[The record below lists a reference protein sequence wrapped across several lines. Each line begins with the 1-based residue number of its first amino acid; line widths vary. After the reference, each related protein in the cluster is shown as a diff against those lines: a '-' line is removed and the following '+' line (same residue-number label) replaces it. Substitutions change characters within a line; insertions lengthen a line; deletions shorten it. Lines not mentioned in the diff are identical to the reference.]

1 MLHNALYLAHIFDV
15 FSILSALQCRKKK
28 CSRSCIQFFKSY
40 CYTLVW
46 FNAVIRFYIFVSSS
60 VETEEAAL
68 LHEEATMT
76 IEELLA
82 RYGQNRNAVK
92 HVAALR

>member
-1 MLHNALYLAHIFDV
+1 MVHNIV
-15 FSILSALQCRKKK
+15 C
-28 CSRSCIQFFKSY
+28 
-40 CYTLVW
+40 
-46 FNAVIRFYIFVSSS
+46 FNAFICFWSIYSVPSS

>member
-1 MLHNALYLAHIFDV
+1 MSSCNDV
-15 FSILSALQCRKKK
+15 FANYDIHELDFRQVCISHMCRSVP
-28 CSRSCIQFFKSY
+28 CS
-40 CYTLVW
+40 LPL
-46 FNAVIRFYIFVSSS
+46 S

-82 RYGQNRNAVK
+82 RYGQNLNAVK
-92 HVAALR
+92 HAAAIR

>member
-1 MLHNALYLAHIFDV
+1 MI
-15 FSILSALQCRKKK
+15 
-28 CSRSCIQFFKSY
+28 
-40 CYTLVW
+40 
-46 FNAVIRFYIFVSSS
+46 VSVLRS

-82 RYGQNRNAVK
+82 RYGQNRNAAK
-92 HVAALR
+92 HVAAIR

>member
-1 MLHNALYLAHIFDV
+1 MFACLYASYNICELNLVRLFFNQV
-15 FSILSALQCRKKK
+15 FVRY
-28 CSRSCIQFFKSY
+28 CSVFF
-40 CYTLVW
+40 
-46 FNAVIRFYIFVSSS
+46 S

-82 RYGQNRNAVK
+82 RYGQNLNAVK
-92 HVAALR
+92 HTAAIR

>member
-1 MLHNALYLAHIFDV
+1 M
-15 FSILSALQCRKKK
+15 SAGNSVVASSDIHELRLVGLLFIQVCVRR
-28 CSRSCIQFFKSY
+28 RSVCF
-40 CYTLVW
+40 
-46 FNAVIRFYIFVSSS
+46 A

-82 RYGQNRNAVK
+82 RYGQKLNAVT
-92 HVAALR
+92 HAAAIR

>member
-1 MLHNALYLAHIFDV
+1 MPRVILYVRRTHGARV
-15 FSILSALQCRKKK
+15 P
-28 CSRSCIQFFKSY
+28 
-40 CYTLVW
+40 
-46 FNAVIRFYIFVSSS
+46 SSVVLS

-82 RYGQNRNAVK
+82 RYGQNLNAVK
-92 HVAALR
+92 HAAAIR

>member
-1 MLHNALYLAHIFDV
+1 MKHKKLREYNKFKT
-15 FSILSALQCRKKK
+15 LSACLYTVCRLKTVMPNPNDKL
-28 CSRSCIQFFKSY
+28 FH
-40 CYTLVW
+40 
-46 FNAVIRFYIFVSSS
+46 VSALFS

-76 IEELLA
+76 IEELLV

-92 HVAALR
+92 HAAAIRYSNGVLLPLQYI

>member
-1 MLHNALYLAHIFDV
+1 MLCTSVCINLTHKLHIVVYLH
-15 FSILSALQCRKKK
+15 
-28 CSRSCIQFFKSY
+28 
-40 CYTLVW
+40 
-46 FNAVIRFYIFVSSS
+46 AVIYLFISFIYSGSHT